1 MSNKYSASR
10 FSCRSSCLQKY
21 KLSYIK
27 GIKIEGR
34 DFDVQQKGLA
44 FHKIA
49 EETSIDDTLPQIT
62 ERGIAT
68 IAEHTFDKE
77 KYPVERALPVFYKWW
92 QRYVVD
98 LVKNQHYELFKEHW
112 ENSSIAGEPLC
123 GAIDVLCFK
132 GPVIKTTELN
142 DNLID
147 LGNGLA
153 QVKYEFI
160 QGETITDEKTGE
172 KFTDNSKYRD
182 FIKDKEI
189 VSKAQVRV
197 YDYKTGSSVHLEGY
211 ENQLLLYGY
220 MIGKQL
226 GYSAQD
232 IIENFKFYLF
242 YPLVGIKTRM
252 ATDEKIEARMLK
264 DVIEYKFSAEEY
276 NNTLLDFEKAISE
289 DKTKDWDAMDPKMNA
304 NITFSCG
311 YCQFCGHPDLCPLS
325 AASGLEFP
333 DTATVVYPSKEEEKS
348 E

>member
-21 KLSYIK
+21 KLSYIL

-34 DFDVQQKGLA
+34 EFDVQQKGLA

-49 EETSIDDTLPQIT
+49 EETSIDDTLEQIT
-62 ERGIAT
+62 ERGLKT
-68 IAEHTFDKE
+68 LAEHSYDKE
-77 KYPVERALPVFYKWW
+77 KYPVERSFPVFYKWW
-92 QRYVVD
+92 QKYVVD

-112 ENSSIAGEPLC
+112 ENSSIGGAPLC

-132 GPVIKTTELN
+132 GPVIKTNEIN
-142 DNLID
+142 ENLIN

-160 QGETITDEKTGE
+160 QGDPKTG
-172 KFTDNSKYRD
+172 DNTPYKE

-232 IIENFKFYLF
+232 IIDNFKFYLF

-252 ATDEKIEARMLK
+252 ATDEKVTARMLK
-264 DVIEYKFSAEEY
+264 DVIEYKFSVDEY
-276 NNTLLDFEKAISE
+276 NNTLLAFERAIQ
-289 DKTKDWDAMDPKMNA
+289 DDQTKDWDSMDPKMNA
-304 NITFSCG
+304 NISFSCG
-311 YCQFCGHPDLCPLS
+311 YCQYCGHPDLCPLS

-333 DTATVVYPSKEEEKS
+333 DTATVVYPKDEEEDSKEEQKD
-348 E
+348 

>member
-1 MSNKYSASR
+1 MLNKYSASR
-10 FSCRSSCLQKY
+10 FGCRSSCLQKY
-21 KLSYIK
+21 KLSYIQ

-44 FHKIA
+44 FHKVA
-49 EETSIDDTLPQIT
+49 EETSIDDTLEQIT
-62 ERGIAT
+62 ERGLKT
-68 IAEHTFDKE
+68 LEEHIYDKE
-77 KYPVERALPVFYKWW
+77 KYPVERSFPVFYKWW

-132 GPVIKTTELN
+132 GPVIKTNEIN
-142 DNLID
+142 ENLID

-153 QVKYEFI
+153 QIKYSFI
-160 QGETITDEKTGE
+160 QGDETGNNAPYKE
-172 KFTDNSKYRD
+172 

-197 YDYKTGSSVHLEGY
+197 YDYKTGSSVHLDGY

-220 MIGKQL
+220 MVGKQL
-226 GYSAQD
+226 GYSAKE
-232 IIENFKFYLF
+232 IIDNFKFYLF

-252 ATDEKIEARMLK
+252 ATDAKIEERMLK
-264 DVIEYKFSAEEY
+264 DVIEYKFSEEDY
-276 NNTLLDFEKAISE
+276 NSTLMKFEYAIQD
-289 DKTKDWDAMDPKMNA
+289 DKTRDWDSLDPKMNA
-304 NITFSCG
+304 NISFSCG

-333 DTATVVYPSKEEEKS
+333 DTAVVVYPTENEGDTKNENTD
-348 E
+348 

>member
-21 KLSYIK
+21 KLAYIK

-49 EETSIDDTLPQIT
+49 EETSVEETLAQIT
-62 ERGIAT
+62 ERGLKT
-68 IAEHTFDKE
+68 LEEFVYDKE
-77 KYPVERALPVFYKWW
+77 KYPVERSFPVFYKWW
-92 QRYVVD
+92 QKYVAD
-98 LVKNQHYELFKEHW
+98 LVQNQHFELFKEHW
-112 ENSSIAGEPLC
+112 ENSTIGGEPLC
-123 GAIDVLCFK
+123 GAIDVLCIK

-160 QGETITDEKTGE
+160 QGDPKTG
-172 KFTDNSKYRD
+172 DNTPYRE

-226 GYSAQD
+226 GYSARE
-232 IIENFKFYLF
+232 IIDNFKFYLF

-252 ATDEKIEARMLK
+252 ATDEKIVARMLK
-264 DVIEYKFSAEEY
+264 DVIEYKFSENDY
-276 NNTLLDFEKAISE
+276 NTTLFNFESAIND
-289 DKTKDWDAMDPKMNA
+289 DKTREWDNLDPLMNA

-325 AASGLEFP
+325 AKSGLEFP
-333 DTATVVYPSKEEEKS
+333 ETAKVIYPSEETNET
-348 E
+348 EENT